1 MTHIIH
7 PTADGVAITTPTGEV
22 PIEQVAAQVAPDGIY
37 AIVTADQIPAD
48 TTFRAAWVYA
58 DGSIE
63 VDLDKAKAI
72 GHDLRRKQRNAAFAP
87 LDDLIA
93 KQIFCVDFTEVEAKR
108 QAIRDKDKEVQQLID
123 AAETPEQI
131 KAALSPASAPEQV
144 EEPVLLTEEV

>member
-22 PIEQVAAQVAPDGIY
+22 PIEQVAQQVAPDGIY
-37 AIVTADQIPAD
+37 AIVTADQIPSD
-48 TTFRAAWVYA
+48 TTFRGAWVYA

-63 VDLDKAKAI
+63 IDLDRAKAI

-93 KQIFCVDFTEVEAKR
+93 KQIPGVDFAEVEAKR
-108 QAIRDKDKEVQQLID
+108 QAIRDQYADVQVAIN
-123 AAETPEQI
+123 AAESPDEI
-131 KAALSPASAPEQV
+131 KTALQ
-144 EEPVLLTEEV
+144 EVI